1 MDTTLAFLVLRALED
16 QRVDVM
22 VLKTIRLRRPLMLVA
37 LTASEY
43 VQVCPAEF
51 RIQYWMLCLCVPE
64 KQDSAQQR
72 LMSLPVQ
79 VAAYCLMGRRRDF
92 VQGVQACFA
101 LCAATS
107 AELVA

>member
-1 MDTTLAFLVLRALED
+1 MDTTLAFLVLRALEV

-22 VLKTIRLRRPLMLVA
+22 VLMTIRLRRPLMLVA
-37 LTASEY
+37 LTTSEY
-43 VQVCPAEF
+43 VQACLSEF
-51 RIQYWMLCLCVPE
+51 RVQLWMLCLCVSE
-64 KQDSAQQR
+64 KQNSVQQR
-72 LMSLPVQ
+72 LMSLFVQ
-79 VAAYCLMGRRRDF
+79 VAACCLMGRRRDF